1 MLLLLGVFFLR
12 PPKKNNRADRDKFE
26 GFANF
31 LRGQPANQLQF
42 SSRQGYLIAM
52 LIGQL
57 LDKIREENLERERKV
72 REG

>member
-1 MLLLLGVFFLR
+1 MLLLFFLAAA
-12 PPKKNNRADRDKFE
+12 KRADRDKFE

-31 LRGQPANQLQF
+31 LRGQPANQLQI

-57 LDKIREENLERERKV
+57 LNKIREENLERERKV
-72 REG
+72 RASCQRRV